1 MDLAGTPRVV
11 VIGGGFAG
19 LFAARRLKHSRAHV
33 TLIDRSTS
41 HVFQPLLY
49 QCATG
54 ILSEG
59 QITAPLRTV
68 FAKAK
73 NVETVLAEAVDVDP
87 YQRVVRC
94 LRPDG
99 SPLDVNF
106 DYLLVGTGVS
116 QSYFGH
122 PEFEPFAPGMK
133 TIDDALTIRRRI
145 FHAFEMAETLESA
158 EDRRDWMT
166 FALVGAGPTGVE
178 MAGQVAEL
186 ADRTLKREFS
196 RIDPEE
202 AHIMLFD
209 ALPTALPQFGE
220 RLARKALHDLQKLG
234 VEIHLGESVTSIT
247 ETVISTSV
255 KDGPSTTYP
264 ARTVLWTA
272 GVAATPF
279 AHKLA
284 QATGAEQDKSGRV
297 QVQPDLTI
305 PGHHNIWV
313 LGDVAAVTGSK
324 LPGVAEVAI
333 QGGFYA
339 GKQIKREL
347 AGKARTE
354 KPFHYRNLGD
364 AAYVSRG
371 HALLKKGP
379 IALSGILGWL
389 AWGLIH
395 LAFLTGFRNR
405 FGALFT
411 WMVTIGM
418 GNRRERA
425 TTLRAVDEAPYP
437 YVPARPDAD
446 RVSSPALTV

>member
-33 TLIDRSTS
+33 TVIDRSTT

-59 QITAPLRTV
+59 QITSPLRTI
-68 FAKAK
+68 FKKAK

-99 SPLDVNF
+99 SPFDVNF
-106 DYLLVGTGVS
+106 DYLIVGTGVS

-122 PEFEPFAPGMK
+122 PEFEKFAPGMK
-133 TIDDALTIRRRI
+133 TVDDALTIRRRI
-145 FHAFEMAETLESA
+145 FHAFEMAETIENK

-178 MAGQVAEL
+178 LAGQVAEL
-186 ADRTLKREFS
+186 ANRTLRKEFS

-202 AHIMLFD
+202 AHVMLFD

-220 RLARKALHDLQKLG
+220 RLSRKALGQLQKLG
-234 VEIHLGESVTSIT
+234 VEIHLGESVTDVT
-247 ETVISTSV
+247 ETSLSTTV
-255 KDGPSTTYP
+255 KDGPSSTYA

-279 AHKLA
+279 AHRLA
-284 QATGAEQDKSGRV
+284 QSTGAQQDRSGRITV
-297 QVQPDLTI
+297 NGDLTI

-313 LGDVAAVTGSK
+313 LGDVADVRDYK

-333 QGGFYA
+333 QGGLYA
-339 GKQIKREL
+339 GIQIKREL
-347 AGKARTE
+347 AGKPRRE
-354 KPFHYRNLGD
+354 KPFRYRNLGD

-379 IALSGILGWL
+379 IALSGLLGWL
-389 AWGLIH
+389 AWGVIH

-405 FGALFT
+405 FGALLT
-411 WMVTIGM
+411 WMISIGM
-418 GNRRERA
+418 GKRRERA

-437 YVPARPDAD
+437 YQSRQAGVAS
-446 RVSSPALTV
+446 VSWIKN

>member
-33 TLIDRSTS
+33 TVIDRSTV
-41 HVFQPLLY
+41 HTFQPLLY

-59 QITAPLRTV
+59 QITSPLRSV
-68 FAKAK
+68 FRKAK
-73 NVETVLAEAVDVDP
+73 NIETVLAEAVDVDP

-94 LRPDG
+94 RRPDG
-99 SPLDVNF
+99 SPFDVNF

-122 PEFEPFAPGMK
+122 PEFEKFAPGMK
-133 TIDDALTIRRRI
+133 TVDDALTIRRRI
-145 FHAFEMAETLESA
+145 FHAFEMAETIENR
-158 EDRRDWMT
+158 EDRKDWMT

-178 MAGQVAEL
+178 LAGQVAEL
-186 ADRTLKREFS
+186 ANRTLKREFT

-202 AHIMLFD
+202 SHIMLFD

-220 RLARKALHDLQKLG
+220 RLARRGLGELERLG
-234 VEIHLGESVTSIT
+234 VEIHLGEAVSDVTAMDIT
-247 ETVISTSV
+247 TTV
-255 KDGPSTTYP
+255 KDGPTTTYP
-264 ARTVLWTA
+264 ARTTLWTA

-279 AHKLA
+279 AHKVA
-284 QATGAEQDKSGRV
+284 KATGAGQDKSGRI

-313 LGDVAAVTGSK
+313 LGDVAAVQNYK

-333 QGGFYA
+333 QGGIYVGF
-339 GKQIKREL
+339 QIKREL
-347 AGKARTE
+347 AGKPRKD

-379 IALSGILGWL
+379 IALSGFLGWL

-405 FGALFT
+405 AGALAT
-411 WMVTIGM
+411 WMSSIALGK
-418 GNRRERA
+418 RRERV
-425 TTLRAVDEAPYP
+425 TMLRAIDKAPNP
-437 YVPARPDAD
+437 YLPQEETRESIPV
-446 RVSSPALTV
+446 